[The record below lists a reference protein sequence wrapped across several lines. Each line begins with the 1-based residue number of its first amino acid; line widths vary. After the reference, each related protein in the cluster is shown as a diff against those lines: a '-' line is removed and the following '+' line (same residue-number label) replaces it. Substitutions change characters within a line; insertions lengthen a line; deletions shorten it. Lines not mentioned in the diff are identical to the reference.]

1 MATNTRIPLHIKY
14 VLYSIPMGS
23 NVGRGTSIR
32 LFHGTDLVKLSLCF
46 PCIHK
51 AVLWIQIH
59 CIWILILNF
68 GPIGKY
74 WEILNIVFKDKN
86 ENF

>member
-1 MATNTRIPLHIKY
+1 MATNTRIPLYIKY
-14 VLYSIPMGS
+14 VLYTHKLQYGY
-23 NVGRGTSIR
+23 RGTSIR

-74 WEILNIVFKDKN
+74 W
-86 ENF
+86 